1 MPRRSLNAVA
11 AVNEVVVVLAIVLD
25 LGITFAN
32 TIARYGFNSGIHFAE
47 DTSAILIGVIT
58 WLS

>member
-25 LGITFAN
+25 LAITF
-32 TIARYGFNSGIHFAE
+32 
-47 DTSAILIGVIT
+47 V
-58 WLS
+58 